1 MTQPPL
7 CLSWVEIMSS
17 WSQFPKLQFHWPLLL
32 CSREHRFCCGNKF
45 FPTDGTWIIRIKSG
59 CHWLW
64 FLPKSQRLPCTL
76 VGLFICVLLT
86 WGGGRERRSSH
97 WDPQSSK
104 WKNGSL
110 WTGVFLALPQTFGIC
125 DRKGLPDHP
134 VQPVPS
140 ESCMLFLNKN
150 VAVLRGI

>member
-59 CHWLW
+59 CQWLW
-64 FLPKSQRLPCTL
+64 FLHKSQRLPSIL
-76 VGLFICVLLT
+76 IGLSICALLI

-104 WKNGSL
+104 WKNWQPLDRCVPGTASDFLESVITKDSLTTQSSL
-110 WTGVFLALPQTFGIC
+110 WPQ
-125 DRKGLPDHP
+125 R
-134 VQPVPS
+134 
-140 ESCMLFLNKN
+140 
-150 VAVLRGI
+150 AVCFF